1 MDFLLNHSIYC
12 RQKFVSFTYEYFIK
26 NIILIVIGLFV
37 FNTANA
43 KSFLS
48 AEKEK
53 PINNRSPQF
62 GNLKN
67 LADKKE
73 NLIQREYHPS
83 IVFQVLK
90 HLNQKEHNQALQ
102 LIQSIHH
109 PKKVKKDSIYA
120 LYLYLL
126 TYFYFSQNDF
136 EMTLDKSNE
145 YLKYFPDYKEAYQML
160 YYNLYASYKL
170 KTYFAFENSLKKDF
184 LKKFQPV
191 SLIKPFKKLIIEY
204 SQVQTNSELIK
215 YLSEKKDKKF
225 ILKSLLNIN
234 NTKLLSKFEII
245 FSDSEIKEKAF
256 LRKTELISLQ
266 QNKVK
271 SQKKLSLIIKE
282 SQGYSLK
289 TLKKAED
296 FKKNIAKKKKKVLK
310 IGFLLPYSIKTTRI
324 KNIVL
329 DIQTSINIFF
339 QDKNTQYEFIFADTA
354 LKPNTTI
361 KSFKKLANKDVI
373 AIIGPLS
380 RLNSK
385 ALRKTTSNYKI
396 PLFSLTTEEFIGKD
410 YPYFYRYQRN
420 SFRENKILVNYS
432 LDYLNAKK
440 FVAFYDSNES
450 YQKALQ
456 FSKEVEK
463 KGGEIVAIEKIG
475 SESINEI
482 RSTFRKITGIYRYLN
497 SYEEVIFQE
506 LVEKTTEPDIDAIYL
521 PISPKKIR
529 LISSFF
535 SSYNLKRTYILTNS
549 KFRSPQ
555 LNSLALN
562 NLYLAD
568 NFSFSKKKPLYA
580 ESLKY
585 YKDTQAR
592 KELSIYT
599 VATTNL
605 LNYLDYLIFTF
616 NIRSAKDLKF
626 RLDSLDS
633 IDFFG
638 EQIKINA
645 NGEISSPYNIYQL
658 KNKNIVPVF

>member
-271 SQKKLSLIIKE
+271 SQKNLAFLLEE
-282 SQGYSLK
+282 SQGYYLK
-289 TLKKAED
+289 TLKQN
-296 FKKNIAKKKKKVLK
+296 FKKNILKK
-310 IGFLLPYSIKTTRI
+310 R
-324 KNIVL
+324 
-329 DIQTSINIFF
+329 
-339 QDKNTQYEFIFADTA
+339 
-354 LKPNTTI
+354 
-361 KSFKKLANKDVI
+361 
-373 AIIGPLS
+373 
-380 RLNSK
+380 
-385 ALRKTTSNYKI
+385 
-396 PLFSLTTEEFIGKD
+396 
-410 YPYFYRYQRN
+410 
-420 SFRENKILVNYS
+420 
-432 LDYLNAKK
+432 KK
-440 FVAFYDSNES
+440 F
-450 YQKALQ
+450 
-456 FSKEVEK
+456 
-463 KGGEIVAIEKIG
+463 
-475 SESINEI
+475 
-482 RSTFRKITGIYRYLN
+482 
-497 SYEEVIFQE
+497 
-506 LVEKTTEPDIDAIYL
+506 
-521 PISPKKIR
+521 
-529 LISSFF
+529 
-535 SSYNLKRTYILTNS
+535 
-549 KFRSPQ
+549 
-555 LNSLALN
+555 
-562 NLYLAD
+562 
-568 NFSFSKKKPLYA
+568 
-580 ESLKY
+580 
-585 YKDTQAR
+585 
-592 KELSIYT
+592 
-599 VATTNL
+599 
-605 LNYLDYLIFTF
+605 
-616 NIRSAKDLKF
+616 
-626 RLDSLDS
+626 
-633 IDFFG
+633 
-638 EQIKINA
+638 
-645 NGEISSPYNIYQL
+645 
-658 KNKNIVPVF
+658 